1 MTVTH
6 HVSSAKPRPPAV
18 RCIASPTYTSPEW
31 PDRIITAGGEGR
43 ARRISATP
51 RTRGERDKDT
61 VTSRTVNPGPDTGNA
76 HVNRRP
82 AASGAGTGS
91 PRDVENMHPNAITGC
106 AAARTAETCA
116 TPPRG
121 VVVVEVVDTT
131 TDAAL
136 TTVYI
141 TSLSET
147 RAKYG
152 APTAIPPGVS
162 AGAVHSTVSAPTEE
176 ADTGAIEPNR
186 QLVANA
192 WKRAAPMPPARGA
205 MMTRVP
211 PSDNP
216 TFGVTESTS
225 GGFDNHVMD
234 ARFDALGAVTAP
246 ELTPSFTCPVDAT
259 PNEPRASSPM
269 LTTHRTTA
277 EDSTRARSE
286 TGPVEHHTPLASSSK
301 FSPIR
306 TTTSP
311 SRTAAAVVEKSR
323 GGTCNKYCAV
333 VSRLRVRAPAMDTA
347 LNPIL
352 NARSVPGFPPLAS
365 ATRHFARTSSRA
377 AARSTKR
384 RCGLSFSREQK
395 LASDAK
401 SDARWSPN
409 TSTMPSFTS
418 RSICEP
424 AAGTIMSTT
433 TGFRTDRENRPEFE
447 MSAAARVPF
456 TDGSGVSECR
466 SLTVTCVRPRDDA
479 GTTQRISDGVAR
491 PVADTHT
498 PPN

>member
-1 MTVTH
+1 M
-6 HVSSAKPRPPAV
+6 
-18 RCIASPTYTSPEW
+18 
-31 PDRIITAGGEGR
+31 TAGGEGR
-43 ARRISATP
+43 ARRISATS
-51 RTRGERDKDT
+51 RTRGEREEDT
-61 VTSRTVNPGPDTGNA
+61 VTSRTVNPGPDAGNA
-76 HVNRRP
+76 HVNIRP
-82 AASGAGTGS
+82 VASVAGTGS
-91 PRDVENMHPNAITGC
+91 SREVENMHPNAITGC
-106 AAARTAETCA
+106 SAARTAETCA

-121 VVVVEVVDTT
+121 VVVVEVVATT
-131 TDAAL
+131 TDAAS
-136 TTVYI
+136 TTVNV
-141 TSLSET
+141 TSVSAT

-152 APTAIPPGVS
+152 APMATLPGAS
-162 AGAVHSTVSAPTEE
+162 AGAVHSIVSAPTED
-176 ADTGAIEPNR
+176 ADTGATEPNR

-192 WKRAAPMPPARGA
+192 WNRAAPMPPARGA
-205 MMTRVP
+205 TMTRVP
-211 PSDNP
+211 PSENP

-225 GGFDNHVMD
+225 GGFDTQVMD
-234 ARFDALGAVTAP
+234 ARFDALGAVAAP
-246 ELTPSFTCPVDAT
+246 ELTPSFTCPVDAA

-269 LTTHRTTA
+269 LTTQRTTA

-311 SRTAAAVVEKSR
+311 SRTAAAVVEKRR

-333 VSRLRVRAPAMDTA
+333 VSWLRVRAPATDTA
-347 LNPIL
+347 LNPNL
-352 NARSVPGFPPLAS
+352 NARSEPGFPPLAS

-384 RCGLSFSREQK
+384 LCGLSFSRVQK
-395 LASDAK
+395 LASGAK

-409 TSTMPSFTS
+409 TSTVPLFTS
-418 RSICEP
+418 RSICDP
-424 AAGTIMSTT
+424 AAGTTVSTT
-433 TGFRTDRENRPEFE
+433 TGFRTNRENRPEFE
-447 MSAAARVPF
+447 ISAAARVPF

-479 GTTQRISDGVAR
+479 GTTHRISDGVAC